1 MRIQLVLVACLILT
15 GCSAPKEDQSEVLK
29 ELEAIKAKLAEKPS
43 ETRWAFAN
51 KREIE
56 SAVMQWSSKKTEA
69 AKRAEGLA
77 PEIEEKVRR
86 YEGLNSELMRKRME
100 SMRMG
105 FPGRPGGYDAALTNS
120 DYVELSNKVAEARAP
135 IAEVLERRNHTAAQ
149 YRDQFSVEKLI
160 AEYAKDRF
168 DLVVDSSD
176 MNFSRSAVLY
186 RKSGEAL
193 DITDGVIKLFTDKTK

>member
-15 GCSAPKEDQSEVLK
+15 GCRASKEDQSEVLK

-43 ETRWAFAN
+43 ETRWALAN

-56 SAVMQWSSKKTEA
+56 SAITQWSSKKTEE

-120 DYVELSNKVAEARAP
+120 DYVELSNKVAEARTP
-135 IAEVLERRNHTAAQ
+135 IADVLERRNHTAAQ

-176 MNFSRSAVLY
+176 MNFSRSSVLY

>member
-1 MRIQLVLVACLILT
+1 MRMQLVLVACLILA
-15 GCSAPKEDQSEVLK
+15 GCSNPKNNQSELLK
-29 ELEAIKAKLAEKPS
+29 ELEVIKAKLAEKPPQ
-43 ETRWAFAN
+43 TRWALAN

-56 SAVMQWSSKKTEA
+56 SAVTQWSSKKTEEA
-69 AKRAEGLA
+69 RRAEGLS

-105 FPGRPGGYDAALTNS
+105 FPGRPGGYDAGLTNS
-120 DYVELSNKVAEARAP
+120 DYVDLANKVAEARAP
-135 IAEVLERRNHTAAQ
+135 IADVLERRNHTAAQ

-186 RKSGEAL
+186 RQSGEAL